1 MQISSGNHAFSSA
14 GSIYRIV
21 VPDSLY
27 DTWIATTG
35 WSTIASHI
43 VKSSEFYTSQIEYLE
58 SIDNSALIN
67 AGLPID
73 DNNYKIAIDMQS
85 TAT

>member
-1 MQISSGNHAFSSA
+1 MTITSGNNAFSTA

-35 WSTIASHI
+35 WSTIADHI

-58 SIDNSALIN
+58 STDNSAVIN
-67 AGLPID
+67 SGVKID
-73 DNNYKIAIDMQS
+73 DNNYKIVLDMQS